1 MLHHLSIHKYCMN
14 GFQVYSQKNSH
25 LAEYLHN
32 DDSIG
37 PAIRIQHK
45 LATDTWGITCLIQT
59 ILDSWFLKNAALSL
73 DDSNRSLLLLEPP
86 KYLLRHLFASTISQ
100 FTSIVWR
107 VLKCIHKGI
116 HIWQNSHRDQCPID
130 PAKIAK
136 DGWSYRGTFLLPAIA
151 QFLLESVFFGCG
163 RYSLGHGFDIYVSV
177 SFLFS

>member
-45 LATDTWGITCLIQT
+45 LATDTWGITCLIQK
-59 ILDSWFLKNAALSL
+59 ISDSWFLKNAALSL

-130 PAKIAK
+130 PAYA
-136 DGWSYRGTFLLPAIA
+136 DCQSWLELSRNHFAPCHSYNLVGKCFSAMDLT
-151 QFLLESVFFGCG
+151 SMC
-163 RYSLGHGFDIYVSV
+163 
-177 SFLFS
+177 LFHLCSHTHVT